1 MIEDV
6 SIDKIKQEVENLALE
21 QLIVIVISS
30 LIIIY
35 LILTKTKR
43 GRSVRRKFRIL
54 PKLIPIDDE
63 YETKIKKPQSLDGS
77 SRQLKGEIIEDEHKI
92 LNELLGQKNTEELSG
107 FDEEDAITI
116 KEQDVNVPLH
126 NQNFSNMKGK
136 LTNAADEQE
145 FCAECN
151 KPVKPEWKACPFCGE
166 FLEIYED

>member
-1 MIEDV
+1 MIENV

-21 QLIVIVISS
+21 QLIMIIIFS

-35 LILTKTKR
+35 LILTKTRR

-54 PKLIPIDDE
+54 PKLIPINE
-63 YETKIKKPQSLDGS
+63 VYETKIKKTQSLDGS
-77 SRQLKGEIIEDEHKI
+77 SRQLKGEIIEDEHEI

-116 KEQDVNVPLH
+116 REQDMNIPLH

-166 FLEIYED
+166 FLEVYED